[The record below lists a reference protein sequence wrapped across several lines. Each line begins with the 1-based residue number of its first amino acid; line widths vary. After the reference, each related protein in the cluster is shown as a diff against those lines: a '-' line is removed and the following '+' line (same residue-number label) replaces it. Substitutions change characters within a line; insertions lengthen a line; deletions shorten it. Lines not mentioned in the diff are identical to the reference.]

1 MRPYFDRFPPEI
13 VFMGFDDLTDDAM
26 MLIIW
31 IVGGKINLDVIAD

>member
-1 MRPYFDRFPPEI
+1 
-13 VFMGFDDLTDDAM
+13 MGFDDLTDDAM